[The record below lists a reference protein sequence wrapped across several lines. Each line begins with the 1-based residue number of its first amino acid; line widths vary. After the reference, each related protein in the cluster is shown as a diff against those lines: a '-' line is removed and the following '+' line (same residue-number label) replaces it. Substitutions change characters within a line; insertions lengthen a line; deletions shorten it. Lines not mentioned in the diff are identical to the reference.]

1 MTNILHIIQALGCGG
16 GPRALIATAKHSA
29 RIGNYKHSIASLLPV
44 DSTALELANQAGFDV
59 FVPQD
64 NAALFEAIE
73 QADIIHV
80 NFWNTPEMYELFRS
94 ELPEMRLIIWFHI
107 GGSNAPQIITSQLV
121 DFADFA
127 LPCSPFTHERQAFME
142 LSPEERVEKTG
153 VVYGAADF
161 DRILGSEPKEHKN
174 FNVGYIGTATLAKMH
189 PNFVSMSAKID
200 IPNLRFV
207 VCGHTED
214 IFPQQA
220 QDMGV
225 TDRFDF
231 RGYVTDILK
240 VYETLDVFG
249 YPLCPE
255 TYAAAE
261 LTLQESMYLGIP
273 PVVFPYG
280 GIKNLVVNDFTGLV
294 VHSELEYKQA
304 IEYLYHNTEER
315 LRMGRNCSEYA
326 KQIFGAENAAR
337 KLNPIY
343 ERMLQKPKRKRQW
356 TQKRTLSLL
365 RQPVT
370 LQNLVNKNQDEQEV
384 TGAEKFIESLG
395 DKAEDFITSMN
406 SQDTRE
412 LFQAERRIACSPRV
426 LFGSDTGGILQ
437 YEGYYPRDSYL
448 RLWAGLVW
456 QQLGEHA
463 NALSDFQSAINVG
476 FNHWRVYWYLAQSA
490 EKVGNMILT
499 RKSLDTVL
507 QKAPEFTDAQ
517 EMSLRIGEIETGK
530 ENGAEKFSTQCPH
543 CGEMLYIDRHGSWQ
557 CPRCKKEFV
566 V

>member
-1 MTNILHIIQALGCGG
+1 MTKILHVIQALGCGG

-29 RIGNYKHSIASLLPV
+29 RLGNYKHSIASLLPV
-44 DSTALELANQAGFDV
+44 DPTALELANQAGISV

-64 NAALFEAIE
+64 NAALFKAIE

-94 ELPEMRLIIWFHI
+94 ELPEMRLLIWFHI
-107 GGSNAPQIITSQLV
+107 GGDNAPQIITHELV
-121 DFADFA
+121 NFSDFA
-127 LPCSPFTHERQAFME
+127 LPCSPYTHERQVFMD
-142 LSPEERVEKTG
+142 LPPEERVGKTG
-153 VVYGAADF
+153 MVYGAADF
-161 DRILGSEPKEHKN
+161 DRICGIEPKEHHD

-189 PNFVSMSAKID
+189 PDYVPMSAKID
-200 IPNLRFV
+200 IPNVRFIT
-207 VCGHTED
+207 CGHTED
-214 IFPQQA
+214 IFSQQA

-225 TDRFDF
+225 AECFDF
-231 RGYVTDILK
+231 RGYVDDIQA
-240 VYETLDVFG
+240 VYEILDVFG

-280 GIKNLVVNDFTGLV
+280 GIKNLVVNDYTGLI

-304 IEYLYHNTEER
+304 IEYLYHHPEER
-315 LRMGRNCSEYA
+315 TRLGNNAKEYA
-326 KQIFGAENAAR
+326 RQIFGAENAAK

-370 LQNLVNKNQDEQEV
+370 LQDLMNKNQGEQGL

-395 DKAEDFITSMN
+395 DKAEDFIAGMN
-406 SQDTRE
+406 LQDIQE
-412 LFQAERRIACSPRV
+412 LFQAERRIAGSPRV
-426 LFGSDTGGILQ
+426 LFASDTGGILQ
-437 YEGYYPRDSYL
+437 YEGYYPGDPYL

-463 NALSDFQSAINVG
+463 NAVSDFQSAINVG
-476 FNHWRVYWYLAQSA
+476 FNHWRVYWYLALSA
-490 EKVGNMILT
+490 EKAGNMILT

-507 QKAPEFTDAQ
+507 QATPGFTDAQ
-517 EMSLRIGEIETGK
+517 EMNRRIGEIETGK
-530 ENGAEKFSTQCPH
+530 EDGAEKFSTQCPH
-543 CGEMLYIDRHGSWQ
+543 CGEMLYIDHHGTWQ
-557 CPRCKKEFV
+557 CPRCKKDFV